1 MTKQIKIFVKG
12 SMAIGKTTFIN
23 AVRDLLK
30 KNKKFKESF
39 DGYEFDIYEFV
50 EDENK
55 EQQEAVCKKWTITE
69 GKFDEKKEF
78 ISVVYEKSFFSS
90 LWTTITKLF
99 KWIFKLFIK

>member
-12 SMAIGKTTFIN
+12 KYGVGKTTFVN
-23 AVRDLLK
+23 TVRDILK
-30 KNKKFKESF
+30 KNKKFKELF
-39 DGYEFDIYEFV
+39 NDYEFDIYEFA

-69 GKFDEKKEF
+69 GKFEEKEF
-78 ISVVYEKSFFSS
+78 ISVAYEKSFFSS

-99 KWIFKLFIK
+99 KGIFKLFIR